1 MFAFYLFPCYW
12 DINRKDIMT
21 TQKDLNKDMVALL
34 SSVTDSIQ
42 ELRKEVIKLRDD
54 LDADANFVKEL
65 EKGLIHCFDEIKD
78 LKFDKM
84 DKSSQNFR
92 NNNFNDRLINLEE
105 NKIKVIDEE
114 LKRIDT
120 LEQAFNREF

>member
-1 MFAFYLFPCYW
+1 
-12 DINRKDIMT
+12 MT
-21 TQKDLNKDMVALL
+21 SQKDLNKDMVALL
-34 SSVTDSIQ
+34 STVTDSIQ
-42 ELRKEVIKLRDD
+42 ELRKAVVNI
-54 LDADANFVKEL
+54 N
-65 EKGLIHCFDEIKD
+65 DEIKD

-105 NKIKVIDEE
+105 NKIKIIDEE

-120 LEQAFNREF
+120 LEQAFNREL

>member
-42 ELRKEVIKLRDD
+42 ELRKAVVNI
-54 LDADANFVKEL
+54 NN
-65 EKGLIHCFDEIKD
+65 EIRD

>member
-1 MFAFYLFPCYW
+1 
-12 DINRKDIMT
+12 MT
-21 TQKDLNKDMVALL
+21 SQKDLNKDMVALL
-34 SSVTDSIQ
+34 STVTDSIQ
-42 ELRKEVIKLRDD
+42 ELRKAVVNI
-54 LDADANFVKEL
+54 N
-65 EKGLIHCFDEIKD
+65 DEIRD

-105 NKIKVIDEE
+105 NKIKAIDEE

>member
-1 MFAFYLFPCYW
+1 
-12 DINRKDIMT
+12 MT
-21 TQKDLNKDMVALL
+21 TQNDINKDMVSLL
-34 SSVTDSIQ
+34 SSIHDRIQ
-42 ELRKEVIKLRDD
+42 ELKNEVVKLRDD

-65 EKGLIHCFDEIKD
+65 EKGLINCFDEIKD

>member
-1 MFAFYLFPCYW
+1 
-12 DINRKDIMT
+12 MT
-21 TQKDLNKDMVALL
+21 SQKDLNKDMVALL

-42 ELRKEVIKLRDD
+42 ELRKEIIQLRSD
-54 LDADANFVKEL
+54 LDADANFVKAL
-65 EKGLIHCFDEIKD
+65 EKGLINCFDEIKD

-105 NKIKVIDEE
+105 NKIKIIDEE

-120 LEQAFNREF
+120 LEQAFNREL

>member
-1 MFAFYLFPCYW
+1 
-12 DINRKDIMT
+12 MT
-21 TQKDLNKDMVALL
+21 TQYDINKDMISLVGSL
-34 SSVTDSIQ
+34 SDGIHQIQ
-42 ELRKEVIKLRDD
+42 KAVE
-54 LDADANFVKEL
+54 
-65 EKGLIHCFDEIKD
+65 LIHTEIND
-78 LKFDKM
+78 L
-84 DKSSQNFR
+84 KSSQNVR

>member
-1 MFAFYLFPCYW
+1 
-12 DINRKDIMT
+12 MT
-21 TQKDLNKDMVALL
+21 SQKDLNKDMVALL

-42 ELRKEVIKLRDD
+42 ELRKAVVNI
-54 LDADANFVKEL
+54 NN
-65 EKGLIHCFDEIKD
+65 EIRD

-105 NKIKVIDEE
+105 NKMKTIDEE

-120 LEQAFNREF
+120 LEQAFNREL

>member
-1 MFAFYLFPCYW
+1 
-12 DINRKDIMT
+12 MT
-21 TQKDLNKDMVALL
+21 TQNDINKDMVALASSL
-34 SSVTDSIQ
+34 SDGINQLQKAV
-42 ELRKEVIKLRDD
+42 ELMT
-54 LDADANFVKEL
+54 
-65 EKGLIHCFDEIKD
+65 HEINNI
-78 LKFDKM
+78 
-84 DKSSQNFR
+84 KSSQNIR